1 LQEKKSWLTAFIDE
15 EHETALSIKL

>member
-15 EHETALSIKL
+15 DHETALSIKL